1 MRKLD
6 AVALR
11 LRSGQARGSPSGTS
25 DARKGG
31 VPPDRERTI
40 PTSTYRVQL
49 SNRFTLNHLAAQ
61 VPYMA
66 RLGVSHVYLSP
77 IYTSRPG
84 SPHGYDIVDYGCIN
98 RELGGQAAW
107 RKLVDVLRVHGMGVV
122 LDVVPNHMAADPEHN
137 ALWRQVLRDGP
148 SSPAARFF
156 DIDWRPLTGLVR
168 DKVLLPIL
176 EEPYGQA
183 LMNGAVQVEPAP
195 HEYQIRVGSIHLPLA
210 PSTLET
216 LVAGQPLDEAVAEIN
231 RSPHLLHQLLEEQH
245 YRLAYWRPANDEIN
259 YRRFFG
265 INELVAIHAEDPE
278 VFARSHELIRKLA
291 AEDVVHGVRVDH
303 VDGLLDPLG
312 YLRQLR
318 SELEA
323 VSPARP
329 WLVVEKVLD
338 PSERLGPHW
347 PIDGTTGYDALDAL
361 NRLFVSG
368 RGARILRRFFQRLA
382 DESISFREEAHR
394 CKRLMMRA
402 ALLSG
407 VTILAHELKRVADS
421 SWTTRD
427 ISLHSLHEALVE
439 FIAAIP
445 VYRTYLGTGQDR
457 ETERHMVVESL
468 ELAERRNPAMDSSA
482 FGFLRSLLLGELVD
496 DPALAARRSLL
507 VKRLQQY
514 TSGVHAKGVEDTAFY
529 RDNTL
534 LALNEVGGNP
544 ADSSLNIREFH
555 HFNERRTKDWPNSM
569 TATSTHDTKL
579 SEDARIRIATISVF
593 AHEWVIAAQRWVAL
607 NTPYRQTS
615 RRESYPELRDEYR
628 FYQALVGM
636 WNDEDVD
643 ADGRVSQ
650 ALVERL
656 VEYMRKSVREAQLFT
671 SWIRPNADYEDG
683 LESFVR
689 RVLLDDGAS
698 EFRQS
703 VGSFVQLI
711 EPVSTCHSISQL
723 VLKCL
728 MPGVPDFY
736 QGCEDWRFTL
746 TDPDNRRPVDFARA
760 SRRLTHTFQ
769 LSRSAENR
777 DLKLQIATML
787 LHFRADHSR
796 LLREASYRPLRVR
809 GARATSVVAFERRGP
824 SSRVVVVVPRLT
836 DRSAASAIPLDAAFW
851 GDTGVRLPSSD
862 GRWSNLLTTEELEL
876 GCGWCRIGEW
886 MTVRPWLVLYHARL
900 RLKPGRNRSL

>member
-1 MRKLD
+1 
-6 AVALR
+6 
-11 LRSGQARGSPSGTS
+11 
-25 DARKGG
+25 
-31 VPPDRERTI
+31 
-40 PTSTYRVQL
+40 VQL
-49 SNRFTLNHLAAQ
+49 SDRFTLDDVAAQ
-61 VPYMA
+61 VPYIA
-66 RLGVSHVYLSP
+66 RLGISHVYLSP
-77 IYTSRPG
+77 IYTARPG

-107 RKLVDVLRVHGMGVV
+107 RRLTDTLRVHHMGVV
-122 LDVVPNHMAADPEHN
+122 LDVVPNHMAADPERN

-168 DKVLLPIL
+168 DKVLLPVL

-183 LMNGAVQVEPAP
+183 LMKGVVQVEPGANER
-195 HEYQIRVGSIHLPLA
+195 HIRCGSLNLPLS
-210 PSTLET
+210 PSTLDA
-216 LVAGQPLDEAVAEIN
+216 VIDGQPVGDTVAHIN
-231 RSPHLLHQLLEEQH
+231 RNPHLLHQLLEQQH

-278 VFARSHELIRKLA
+278 VFMRSHELIRKLA

-318 SELEA
+318 SELE
-323 VSPARP
+323 SGSSTSP

-347 PIDGTTGYDALDAL
+347 PVDGTTGYDALDAL

-368 RGARILRRFFQRLA
+368 RGVRILRRFFERLV
-382 DESISFREEAHR
+382 DESIPFREEAHR
-394 CKRLMMRA
+394 SKRLIMRG

-407 VTILAHELKRVADS
+407 VTILAHELKRVADA

-427 ISLHSLHEALVE
+427 ISLNSLHEAVVE
-439 FIAAIP
+439 FIAAMP
-445 VYRTYLGTGQDR
+445 VYRTYLGTGEDR
-457 ETERHMVVESL
+457 DAERQIVIESL
-468 ELAERRNPAMDSSA
+468 SVAERNNPAMDASA

-496 DPALAARRSLL
+496 DPALYARRALL

-544 ADSSLNIREFH
+544 AERSLTIREFH
-555 HFNERRTKDWPNSM
+555 HFNEHRAKSWPNSM

-579 SEDARIRIATISVF
+579 SEDTRIRIATISVF

-607 NTPYRQTS
+607 NSPYRRQTAGRAS
-615 RRESYPELRDEYR
+615 CPELRDEYR
-628 FYQALVGM
+628 FYQTLVGM
-636 WNDEDVD
+636 WNEDAVD
-643 ADGRVSQ
+643 ANGRVSQ
-650 ALVERL
+650 ELVDRL
-656 VEYMRKSVREAQLFT
+656 VEYMRKSVREAQLCT
-671 SWIRPNADYEDG
+671 SWIRPDTDYEDG

-689 RVLLDDGAS
+689 RVLLDDES
-698 EFRQS
+698 REFRQS
-703 VGSFVQLI
+703 VAAFVQLLA
-711 EPVSTCHSISQL
+711 PVSDYHSISQL
-723 VLKCL
+723 VLKCF

-760 SRRLTHTFQ
+760 SERLSDTFQ
-769 LSRSAENR
+769 STRGVR
-777 DLKLQIATML
+777 DLKLQLTTTL
-787 LHFRADHSR
+787 LHFRADHER
-796 LLREASYRPLRVR
+796 LLGEGSYRPLRVR
-809 GARATSVVAFERRGP
+809 GARATSVVAFERRWL

-836 DRSAASAIPLDAAFW
+836 DRSATSAVPLDAAFW
-851 GDTGVRLPSSD
+851 GDTEVRLPSSD
-862 GRWSNLLTTEELEL
+862 GRWSNLLAGQELEL
-876 GCGWCRIGEW
+876 NCGWCRVADL
-886 MTVRPWLVLYHARL
+886 TAARPWVVLHHA
-900 RLKPGRNRSL
+900 RLKPGRSRSL

>member
-1 MRKLD
+1 M
-6 AVALR
+6 
-11 LRSGQARGSPSGTS
+11 
-25 DARKGG
+25 
-31 VPPDRERTI
+31 
-40 PTSTYRVQL
+40 QL
-49 SNRFTLNHLAAQ
+49 SDRFTLDDLAAQ
-61 VPYMA
+61 VPYLA

-77 IYTSRPG
+77 IYTARPG

-107 RKLVDVLRVHGMGVV
+107 CRLADALRVHDMGVV

-137 ALWRQVLRDGP
+137 ALWRQVLRDGR

-156 DIDWRPLTGLVR
+156 DIDWRPLTNLLR

-183 LMNGAVQVEPAP
+183 LMKGAVQVEPGP
-195 HEYQIRVGSIHLPLA
+195 HEYQIRCNSLRLPLA
-210 PSTLET
+210 PSTLEA
-216 LVAGQPLDEAVAEIN
+216 LVAGEPMDEAVAQMN
-231 RSPHLLHQLLEEQH
+231 SNPHLLHQLLEQQH
-245 YRLAYWRPANDEIN
+245 YRLAYWRPASDEIN

-265 INELVAIHAEDPE
+265 INELIATHAEDPE
-278 VFARSHELIRKLA
+278 VFTRSHELVRKLA

-318 SELEA
+318 AELES
-323 VSPARP
+323 VSSTRP
-329 WLVVEKVLD
+329 WLVVEKVLN
-338 PSERLGPHW
+338 PSERLGTHW

-368 RGARILRRFFQRLA
+368 RGVRILRRFFERLV
-382 DESISFREEAHR
+382 DDPIPFREEAHR
-394 CKRLMMRA
+394 SKRLIMRG

-427 ISLHSLHEALVE
+427 ISLNSLHEALIQ
-439 FIAAIP
+439 FIAAMP

-457 ETERHMVVESL
+457 EPERQIVIESL

-482 FGFLRSLLLGELVD
+482 FAFLRSLLLGELVD
-496 DPALAARRSLL
+496 DPALAARRAHL

-529 RDNTL
+529 RDNAL

-544 ADSSLNIREFH
+544 ADRSLTIREFH
-555 HFNERRTKDWPNSM
+555 HFNEQRAKDWPNSM

-579 SEDARIRIATISVF
+579 SEDARMRIATISVF
-593 AHEWVIAAQRWVAL
+593 AHEWVIAAGRWIAI
-607 NTPYRQTS
+607 NTPFRQTL
-615 RRESYPELRDEYR
+615 RRGSCPEMRDEYR

-636 WNDEDVD
+636 WNDDDVD
-643 ADGRVSQ
+643 AEGRVSPE
-650 ALVERL
+650 LVERL
-656 VEYMRKSVREAQLFT
+656 AGYMRKSVREAQLVT
-671 SWIRPNADYEDG
+671 SWIRPNADYEEA

-689 RVLLDDGAS
+689 RVLLDDEAT

-703 VGSFVQLI
+703 VAAFVQLL
-711 EPVSTCHSISQL
+711 EPVSSCHSISQL
-723 VLKCL
+723 VLKCF

-746 TDPDNRRPVDFARA
+746 TDPDNRRPVDFSRA
-760 SRRLTHTFQ
+760 SERLHHTFQ
-769 LSRSAENR
+769 LSPGAATR
-777 DLKLQIATML
+777 DLKLQMTTTL
-787 LHFRADHSR
+787 LHFRADHDR

-809 GARATSVVAFERRGP
+809 GTRATSVIAFERRGP

-836 DRSAASAIPLDAAFW
+836 DRSATSAVPLDATFW
-851 GDTGVRLPSSD
+851 GDTEVPLPSSD
-862 GRWSNLLTTEELEL
+862 GRWSNLLAAEELAVN
-876 GCGWCRIGEW
+876 CGWCRLTEL
-886 MTVRPWLVLYHARL
+886 MATRPWVVLYHARL
-900 RLKPGRNRSL
+900 KPGRTRSL

>member
-1 MRKLD
+1 
-6 AVALR
+6 
-11 LRSGQARGSPSGTS
+11 
-25 DARKGG
+25 
-31 VPPDRERTI
+31 
-40 PTSTYRVQL
+40 VQL

-77 IYTSRPG
+77 IYTARPG

-107 RKLVDVLRVHGMGVV
+107 RRLADTLRVHHMGVV

-148 SSPAARFF
+148 PSQTARFF

-168 DKVLLPIL
+168 DQVLLPIL
-176 EEPYGQA
+176 DEPYGQA
-183 LMNGAVQVEPAP
+183 LMKGAVQVEPAP
-195 HEYQIRVGSIHLPLA
+195 HEYQIRVGSACLPLA

-216 LVAGQPLDEAVAEIN
+216 LVAGQPMDEAVAEIN
-231 RSPHLLHQLLEEQH
+231 RNPHLLHQLLEQQH

-265 INELVAIHAEDPE
+265 INELVAIHAEDPD
-278 VFARSHELIRKLA
+278 VFTRSHELIRKLA

-323 VSPARP
+323 ASPTPP

-338 PSERLGPHW
+338 PSERLGKDW
-347 PIDGTTGYDALDAL
+347 PVDGTTGYDALDAL

-368 RGARILRRFFQRLA
+368 RGVRILRRFFQRLV

-439 FIAAIP
+439 FVAAMP
-445 VYRTYLGTGQDR
+445 VYRTYLGMGQDR
-457 ETERHMVVESL
+457 ETERHIVAESL

-496 DPALAARRSLL
+496 DPTLAARRSLL

-514 TSGVHAKGVEDTAFY
+514 TSGVFAKGVEDTAFY

-544 ADSSLNIREFH
+544 ADPSLTVREFH
-555 HFNERRTKDWPNSM
+555 HFNERRAKDWPNSM

-593 AHEWVIAAQRWVAL
+593 AHEWVIASQRWVAI

-615 RRESYPELRDEYR
+615 RRESYPEIRDEYR

-643 ADGRVSQ
+643 VDGRVSQ
-650 ALVERL
+650 ELVERL

-703 VGSFVQLI
+703 VGAFVQLI

-769 LSRSAENR
+769 LSRNAENR

-787 LHFRADHSR
+787 LHFRADHDR

-836 DRSAASAIPLDAAFW
+836 DRSAASAVPLDAAFW
-851 GDTGVRLPSSD
+851 GDTEIRLPSSD
-862 GRWSNLLTTEELEL
+862 GRWSNLLATEELEL

>member
-1 MRKLD
+1 MPSLID
-6 AVALR
+6 GYDDWVACR
-11 LRSGQARGSPSGTS
+11 NGTS
-25 DARKGG
+25 DAKKHR
-31 VPPDRERTI
+31 VNADRERTV

-49 SNRFTLNHLAAQ
+49 SDRFTFDELAAQ
-61 VPYMA
+61 VPYIA
-66 RLGVSHVYLSP
+66 RLGISHVYLSP
-77 IYTSRPG
+77 IYTARPG

-107 RKLVDVLRVHGMGVV
+107 RRLTDTLRAHQMGVV
-122 LDVVPNHMAADPEHN
+122 IDVVPNHMAADPERN

-148 SSPAARFF
+148 SSSAARFF
-156 DIDWRPLTGLVR
+156 DIDWRPLSGLVR
-168 DKVLLPIL
+168 DRVLLPIL

-183 LMNGAVQVEPAP
+183 LMKGVVQVEAGA
-195 HEYQIRVGSIHLPLA
+195 HGHHIRCGSLNLPLA
-210 PSTLET
+210 PSTLNA
-216 LVAGQPLDEAVAEIN
+216 VIAGQPVQDAVEHIN
-231 RSPHLLHQLLEEQH
+231 RNPHLLHQLLEQQH

-278 VFARSHELIRKLA
+278 VFMRTHELVRKLA
-291 AEDVVHGVRVDH
+291 AEDIVQGVRVDH

-323 VSPARP
+323 ASPTPP

-338 PSERLGPHW
+338 PSERLGKDW
-347 PIDGTTGYDALDAL
+347 PVDGTTGYDALDAL

-368 RGARILRRFFQRLA
+368 RGVRILRRFFQRLV

-407 VTILAHELKRVADS
+407 VTMLAHELKRVADS

-439 FIAAIP
+439 FIAAMP
-445 VYRTYLGTGQDR
+445 VYRTYLGMGQDR
-457 ETERHMVVESL
+457 ETERHIVAESL

-482 FGFLRSLLLGELVD
+482 FGFLKSLLLGELVD

-544 ADSSLNIREFH
+544 GDPSLNIREFH
-555 HFNERRTKDWPNSM
+555 QFNEQRAKNWPNSM
-569 TATSTHDTKL
+569 TATSTHDTKV
-579 SEDARIRIATISVF
+579 SEDTRIRIATISVF
-593 AHEWVIAAQRWVAL
+593 AHEWVIAAQRWVTL
-607 NTPYRQTS
+607 NTPYRQQTAGRGS
-615 RRESYPELRDEYR
+615 CPELRDEYR
-628 FYQALVGM
+628 FYQALVGV
-636 WNDEDVD
+636 WNEDDVD
-643 ADGRVSQ
+643 AEGRVSQ
-650 ALVERL
+650 DLVDRL
-656 VEYMRKSVREAQLFT
+656 VEHMRKSVREAQLCS
-671 SWIRPNADYEDG
+671 SWIRPDTNYEDG
-683 LESFVR
+683 LTRFIR
-689 RVLLDDGAS
+689 RVLLEDECS

-703 VGSFVQLI
+703 IAAFVQLI
-711 EPVSTCHSISQL
+711 EPVSNYHSISQL
-723 VLKCL
+723 VLKCFV
-728 MPGVPDFY
+728 PGVPDFY

-746 TDPDNRRPVDFARA
+746 TDPDNRRPMDFTRA
-760 SRRLTHTFQ
+760 SERLTRTFNS
-769 LSRSAENR
+769 SRGAR
-777 DLKLQIATML
+777 DLKLQVTTTL
-787 LHFRADHSR
+787 LHFRADHDR

-824 SSRVVVVVPRLT
+824 SSRVLVVVPRLT
-836 DRSAASAIPLDAAFW
+836 DRSARNAVCLDAAFW
-851 GDTGVRLPSSD
+851 EDTEIRLPTSD
-862 GRWSNLLTTEELEL
+862 GRWSNLLAGEDLEIN
-876 GCGWCRIGEW
+876 CGWCRVADL
-886 MTVRPWLVLYHARL
+886 MATRPWVVLYHARL
-900 RLKPGRNRSL
+900 KPKRSRSL

>member
-1 MRKLD
+1 M
-6 AVALR
+6 AA
-11 LRSGQARGSPSGTS
+11 
-25 DARKGG
+25 
-31 VPPDRERTI
+31 DREPTV

-49 SNRFTLNHLAAQ
+49 SGRFTLDDLAAQ

-66 RLGVSHVYLSP
+66 RLGISHVYLSP
-77 IYTSRPG
+77 IYTARPG

-107 RKLVDVLRVHGMGVV
+107 RRLADILRVHNMGVV
-122 LDVVPNHMAADPEHN
+122 LDIVPNHMAADPERN

-183 LMNGAVQVEPAP
+183 LMKGAVQVEPGP
-195 HEYQIRVGSIHLPLA
+195 HEHQLRCSSLLLPLA

-216 LVAGQPLDEAVAEIN
+216 LVAGQPIDEAAAEIN
-231 RSPHLLHQLLEEQH
+231 RNPHLLHQLLEQQH

-265 INELVAIHAEDPE
+265 INELIATHAEDPE
-278 VFARSHELIRKLA
+278 VFTRIHELVLKLA
-291 AEDVVHGVRVDH
+291 AEEVVHGVRVDH

-312 YLRQLR
+312 YLQQLR
-318 SELEA
+318 SELA
-323 VSPARP
+323 SASSARP

-338 PSERLGPHW
+338 PSERLGTHW
-347 PIDGTTGYDALDAL
+347 PVDGTTGYDALDAL

-368 RGARILRRFFQRLA
+368 RGVRILRRFFQGLVG
-382 DESISFREEAHR
+382 ESISFREEAYR
-394 CKRLMMRA
+394 SKRLMMRG

-407 VTILAHELKRVADS
+407 VTILAHALKRLADS

-427 ISLHSLHEALVE
+427 ISLHSLHEALVQ
-439 FIAAIP
+439 FIAAMP

-457 ETERHMVVESL
+457 EAERQIVVESL

-482 FGFLRSLLLGELVD
+482 FAFLRSLLLGELVE
-496 DPALAARRSLL
+496 DPALAARRAVL

-514 TSGVHAKGVEDTAFY
+514 TSGVHAKGVEDTAFF

-544 ADSSLNIREFH
+544 ADPSLTIREFH
-555 HFNERRTKDWPNSM
+555 HFNEQRAKDWPNSM

-579 SEDARIRIATISVF
+579 SEDARMRIATISVF
-593 AHEWVIAAQRWVAL
+593 AHEWVVAVRRWIAI
-607 NTPYRQTS
+607 NTPYRDTT
-615 RRESYPELRDEYR
+615 RRGSCPALTDEYR

-636 WNDEDVD
+636 WNNDDVD
-643 ADGRVSQ
+643 REGRVCPD
-650 ALVERL
+650 LVERL
-656 VEYMRKSVREAQLFT
+656 VGYMRKSVREAQLFT
-671 SWIRPNADYEDG
+671 SWMRPNADYESR

-689 RVLLDDGAS
+689 RVLLEDGVS

-703 VGSFVQLI
+703 LGAFVRLI
-711 EPVSTCHSISQL
+711 EPVSNCHSISQL
-723 VLKCL
+723 VLKCF

-736 QGCEDWRFTL
+736 QGAEDWLFTL
-746 TDPDNRRPVDFARA
+746 TDPDNRRPVDFART
-760 SRRLTHTFQ
+760 SKRLTHTFQ
-769 LSRSAENR
+769 SSSSAASR
-777 DLKLQIATML
+777 DIKLQITAAL
-787 LHFRADHSR
+787 LHFRADHER

-809 GARATSVVAFERRGP
+809 GGRATSVIAFERRGP

-836 DRSAASAIPLDAAFW
+836 DRSATSAVPLDAAFW
-851 GDTGVRLPSSD
+851 GDTEIRLPSSD
-862 GRWSNLLTTEELEL
+862 GRWSNLLAGEELDL
-876 GCGWCRIGEW
+876 GCGWCRITEL
-886 MTVRPWLVLYHARL
+886 TQARPWAVLYHARL
-900 RLKPGRNRSL
+900 KPGRSRSL

>member
-1 MRKLD
+1 M
-6 AVALR
+6 V
-11 LRSGQARGSPSGTS
+11 GGGTS
-25 DARKGG
+25 DANSEAVRADHGRFA
-31 VPPDRERTI
+31 PS
-40 PTSTYRVQL
+40 STYRLQL
-49 SNRFTLNHLAAQ
+49 SARFTLDDVAAQ
-61 VPYMA
+61 VPYFA

-107 RKLVDVLRVHGMGVV
+107 GRLSEVLRLHGMGVV
-122 LDVVPNHMAADPEHN
+122 LDVVPNHMAADPERN

-148 SSPAARFF
+148 TSPAARFF

-183 LMNGAVQVEPAP
+183 LMKGVVQVEPGTQD
-195 HEYQIRVGSIHLPLA
+195 YQIRCGSMSLPLA
-210 PSTLET
+210 AGSLEHMI
-216 LVAGQPLDEAVAEIN
+216 ANQPVDEAIAAIN
-231 RSPHLLHQLLEEQH
+231 RNPHLLHQLLEQQH

-265 INELVAIHAEDPE
+265 INELVATHAEDPD
-278 VFARSHELIRKLA
+278 VFTRSHALIRKLA
-291 AEDVVHGVRVDH
+291 AEDVVHGIRVDH

-318 SELEA
+318 SELDA
-323 VSPARP
+323 VSPERD

-338 PSERLGPHW
+338 PSERLGTQW
-347 PIDGTTGYDALDAL
+347 PVDGTTGYDALDAL

-368 RGARILRRFFQRLA
+368 RGVRVLRRLFQRLVN
-382 DESISFREEAHR
+382 ESVPFREEAQDS
-394 CKRLMMRA
+394 KRLMMHG

-407 VTILAHELKRVADS
+407 VTILAHELKRVADA

-427 ISLHSLHEALVE
+427 ISLNALHEALVE
-439 FIAAIP
+439 FIAALP
-445 VYRTYLGTGQDR
+445 VYRTYLTSGG
-457 ETERHMVVESL
+457 ETQRNIVIDSL

-482 FGFLRSLLLGELVD
+482 FTFLRSLMLGELVD
-496 DPALAARRSLL
+496 DPALGARRALL

-544 ADSSLNIREFH
+544 ADPSLTIREFH
-555 HFNERRTKDWPNSM
+555 QFNEQRAKDWPHSM

-579 SEDARIRIATISVF
+579 SEDARIRIATLSVF
-593 AHEWVIAAQRWVAL
+593 AQEWAES
-607 NTPYRQTS
+607 S
-615 RRESYPELRDEYR
+615 RRWLSLNAPHRRSTRRCSSPHVRDEYR

-636 WNDEDVD
+636 WNDDDMDDE
-643 ADGRVSQ
+643 GRVSEDM
-650 ALVERL
+650 VERF
-656 VEYMRKSVREAQLFT
+656 VAYMMKSAREAQLFT

-683 LESFVR
+683 LEAFVR
-689 RVLLDDGAS
+689 RVLIDDEAR

-703 VGSFVQLI
+703 VAAFVRLI

-723 VLKCL
+723 VLKCF

-736 QGCEDWRFTL
+736 NGCEDWRFTL
-746 TDPDNRRPVDFARA
+746 TDPDNRRPVDFARTA
-760 SRRLTHTFQ
+760 ARLGHTFEVG
-769 LSRSAENR
+769 RTTAVR
-777 DLKLQIATML
+777 DLKLQITAAL
-787 LHFRADHSR
+787 LQFRADHAG
-796 LLREASYRPLRVR
+796 LLRDAAYHPLRVR
-809 GARATSVVAFERRGP
+809 GSRSASIVAFERRGP
-824 SSRVVVVVPRLT
+824 TSRVVVAVPRLT
-836 DRSAASAIPLDAAFW
+836 ARSMSSAAGSLGASFW
-851 GDTGVRLPSSD
+851 GDTEIRLPGSD
-862 GRWSNLLTTEELEL
+862 GNWRHLLAGEELDL
-876 GCGWCRIGEW
+876 GCGWCRLSQI
-886 MTVRPWLVLYHARL
+886 TATRPWAVLYHA
-900 RLKPGRNRSL
+900 RLKPGRNRPL

>member
-1 MRKLD
+1 MP
-6 AVALR
+6 
-11 LRSGQARGSPSGTS
+11 SPSAVRGHGTS
-25 DARKGG
+25 DAKKQW
-31 VPPDRERTI
+31 VIPNHERTV

-49 SNRFTLNHLAAQ
+49 SDRFTLDDLAAQ
-61 VPYMA
+61 VPYIA
-66 RLGVSHVYLSP
+66 RLGISHVYLSP
-77 IYTSRPG
+77 IYTARPG

-98 RELGGQAAW
+98 RELGGQPAW
-107 RKLVDVLRVHGMGVV
+107 RRLTDILRAHHMGVV
-122 LDVVPNHMAADPEHN
+122 LDVVPNHMAADPERN

-148 SSPAARFF
+148 SSQAARFF

-168 DKVLLPIL
+168 DSVLLPLL

-183 LMNGAVQVEPAP
+183 LTKGVVQLEPGAN
-195 HEYQIRVGSIHLPLA
+195 EYHIRCGSLNVPLA
-210 PSTLET
+210 PSTLNALIGSQPVDAT
-216 LVAGQPLDEAVAEIN
+216 VAQIN
-231 RSPHLLHQLLEEQH
+231 RNPHLLHQLLEQQH

-278 VFARSHELIRKLA
+278 VFMRSHELIRKLA

-312 YLRQLR
+312 YLQQLR
-318 SELEA
+318 SALE
-323 VSPARP
+323 SLSSKRP

-338 PSERLGPHW
+338 PSERLGRHW
-347 PIDGTTGYDALDAL
+347 PVDGTTGYDALDAL

-368 RGARILRRFFQRLA
+368 RGVRILRRFFERLV
-382 DESISFREEAHR
+382 DESIPFREEAHR
-394 CKRLMMRA
+394 SKRLMMRG

-407 VTILAHELKRVADS
+407 VTILAHELKRVADA

-427 ISLHSLHEALVE
+427 ISLNSLHEAVVE
-439 FIAAIP
+439 FIAAMP

-457 ETERHMVVESL
+457 DAERQIIIESL
-468 ELAERRNPAMDSSA
+468 DQAERRNPAMDSSA

-496 DPALAARRSLL
+496 DPALSARRALL

-544 ADSSLNIREFH
+544 ADRSLTIREFH
-555 HFNERRTKDWPNSM
+555 HFNEQRAKDWPNSM

-579 SEDARIRIATISVF
+579 SEDTRIRIATISVF

-607 NTPYRQTS
+607 NTRYRQQTAGRGS
-615 RRESYPELRDEYR
+615 CPEPRDEYR
-628 FYQALVGM
+628 FYQTLVGM
-636 WNDEDVD
+636 WNQDEIN
-643 ADGRVSQ
+643 ADGRLSQ
-650 ALVERL
+650 ELVDRL
-656 VEYMRKSVREAQLFT
+656 VAFMRKSVREAQLCS
-671 SWIRPNADYEDG
+671 SWIRPDTDYEDG

-689 RVLLDDGAS
+689 RVLLDEESS

-703 VGSFVQLI
+703 VAAFVQLL
-711 EPVSTCHSISQL
+711 EPVSNYHSISQL
-723 VLKCL
+723 VLKCF

-746 TDPDNRRPVDFARA
+746 TDPDNRRPVDFAGA
-760 SRRLTHTFQ
+760 SERLTDTFQ
-769 LSRSAENR
+769 SSRGVC
-777 DLKLQIATML
+777 DLKLQMTTTL
-787 LHFRADHSR
+787 LHFRADHGR
-796 LLREASYRPLRVR
+796 LLGDGSYRPLRVR
-809 GARATSVVAFERRGP
+809 GARAASLVAFERRRL

-836 DRSAASAIPLDAAFW
+836 DRSATSAVPLDATFW
-851 GDTGVRLPSSD
+851 GDTEVRLPSSD
-862 GRWSNLLTTEELEL
+862 GRWSSLLAGEELEL
-876 GCGWCRIGEW
+876 GSGWCRVSDL
-886 MTVRPWLVLYHARL
+886 MAARPWVVLYHD

>member
-1 MRKLD
+1 VG
-6 AVALR
+6 A
-11 LRSGQARGSPSGTS
+11 
-25 DARKGG
+25 
-31 VPPDRERTI
+31 DRERTI

-49 SNRFTLNHLAAQ
+49 SDRFTLDDLAAQ

-77 IYTSRPG
+77 IYTARPG

-98 RELGGQAAW
+98 RELGGQPAW
-107 RKLVDVLRVHGMGVV
+107 RRLADTLRVHHMGVV
-122 LDVVPNHMAADPEHN
+122 LDVVPNHMAADPERN

-183 LMNGAVQVEPAP
+183 LLKGTVQVAP
-195 HEYQIRVGSIHLPLA
+195 GPNEYQLRCGAMLLPLA
-210 PSTLET
+210 PATLDNV
-216 LVAGQPLDEAVAEIN
+216 VAGHPVDETVAEIN
-231 RSPHLLHQLLEEQH
+231 RNPHLLHQLLEQQH

-265 INELVAIHAEDPE
+265 INELIATHAEDPE
-278 VFARSHELIRKLA
+278 VFTRSHELIRKLA

-312 YLRQLR
+312 YLRQLE

-329 WLVVEKVLD
+329 WVVVEKVLD
-338 PSERLGPHW
+338 PSERLGTHW
-347 PIDGTTGYDALDAL
+347 AVDGTTGYDALDAL
-361 NRLFVSG
+361 NRVFVSG
-368 RGARILRRFFQRLA
+368 RGVRILRRFFQRLV
-382 DESISFREEAHR
+382 DESVSFREEAHR
-394 CKRLMMRA
+394 CKRLMMRG

-427 ISLHSLHEALVE
+427 IALNSLHEALVA
-439 FIAAIP
+439 FIAAMP
-445 VYRTYLGTGQDR
+445 VYRTYVGMGDDR
-457 ETERHMVVESL
+457 EAERQIVVESL

-482 FGFLRSLLLGELVD
+482 FAFLRSLLLGEPVD
-496 DPALAARRSLL
+496 DPALAARRAHL

-544 ADSSLNIREFH
+544 ADPSLTVREFH
-555 HFNERRTKDWPNSM
+555 HFNEQRASDWPNSM

-579 SEDARIRIATISVF
+579 SEDARMRIATISVF
-593 AHEWVIAAQRWVAL
+593 AHEWVIAAQRWIAL
-607 NTPYRQTS
+607 NTPFRQTT
-615 RRESYPELRDEYR
+615 RRGSCPEPRDEYR
-628 FYQALVGM
+628 LYQALVGM
-636 WNDEDVD
+636 WSDDVVD
-643 ADGRVSQ
+643 AEGRVTPD
-650 ALVERL
+650 LVERL
-656 VEYMRKSVREAQLFT
+656 AGYMRKSVREAQLVT
-671 SWIRPNADYEDG
+671 SWIRPNSDYEDG

-689 RVLLDDGAS
+689 RVLLDDQAK

-703 VGSFVQLI
+703 VAAFVQLL

-723 VLKCL
+723 VLKCF

-746 TDPDNRRPVDFARA
+746 TDPDNRRPVDFART
-760 SRRLTHTFQ
+760 SERLTHTFQ
-769 LSRSAENR
+769 SSRSVR
-777 DLKLQIATML
+777 DLKLQITTTL
-787 LHFRADHSR
+787 LHFRADHHR
-796 LLREASYRPLRVR
+796 LFREASYRPLRVR
-809 GARATSVVAFERRGP
+809 GVRATSLVAFERRGP

-836 DRSAASAIPLDAAFW
+836 DRSATSAVPLDAAFW

-862 GRWSNLLTTEELEL
+862 GRWSNLLAGEELEL
-876 GCGWCRIGEW
+876 GCGWCRV
-886 MTVRPWLVLYHARL
+886 TDLTAARPWVVLYHARL
-900 RLKPGRNRSL
+900 KPRRSRSL

>member
-1 MRKLD
+1 
-6 AVALR
+6 
-11 LRSGQARGSPSGTS
+11 
-25 DARKGG
+25 
-31 VPPDRERTI
+31 
-40 PTSTYRVQL
+40 VQL
-49 SNRFTLNHLAAQ
+49 SARFSLDDLAAQ
-61 VPYMA
+61 VPYFA

-77 IYTSRPG
+77 IYTARPG

-107 RKLVDVLRVHGMGVV
+107 RRLSEVLRVHAMGVV

-148 SSPAARFF
+148 ASPAARFF

-176 EEPYGQA
+176 DEPYGQA
-183 LMNGAVQVEPAP
+183 LMKGVVQVEPGGYEP
-195 HEYQIRVGSIHLPLA
+195 RLRCGSIHLPLA
-210 PSTLET
+210 PSSLEQ
-216 LVAGQPLDEAVAEIN
+216 LIADRPLEEAIAAIN
-231 RSPHLLHQLLEEQH
+231 RNPHLLHQLLEQQH

-265 INELVAIHAEDPE
+265 INELIATHAEDPD
-278 VFARSHELIRKLA
+278 VFTRSHELVRRLA

-303 VDGLLDPLG
+303 VDGLLDPLS

-318 SELEA
+318 AELEG
-323 VSPARP
+323 VSSARP

-347 PIDGTTGYDALDAL
+347 PVDGTTGYDALDAL

-368 RGARILRRFFQRLA
+368 RGARILRRLFQRLV
-382 DESISFREEAHR
+382 DEAIPFREEAHR
-394 CKRLMMRA
+394 SKRLIMHG

-407 VTILAHELKRVADS
+407 VTILAHELKRVADA

-427 ISLHSLHEALVE
+427 ISLNALHEALVE
-439 FIAAIP
+439 FIAALP
-445 VYRTYLGTGQDR
+445 VYRTYLGTGHDR
-457 ETERHMVVESL
+457 DAERAIVVESL

-482 FGFLRSLLLGELVD
+482 FAFLRSLLLGELVD
-496 DPALAARRSLL
+496 DPALAVRRALL

-544 ADSSLNIREFH
+544 AAPSLTIREFH
-555 HFNERRTKDWPNSM
+555 RFNEQRTKAWPNSM

-579 SEDARIRIATISVF
+579 SEDARTRIATLSVF
-593 AHEWVIAAQRWVAL
+593 ASEWTKAVRRWVSL
-607 NTPYRQTS
+607 NAPHRRVS
-615 RRESYPELRDEYR
+615 RRGSFPEVRDEYR
-628 FYQALVGM
+628 FYQAVVGT
-636 WNDEDVD
+636 WNGDEVD
-643 ADGRVSQ
+643 GEGRVSGE
-650 ALVERL
+650 LIERL
-656 VEYMRKSVREAQLFT
+656 VAYMKKSAREAQLFT
-671 SWIRPNADYEDG
+671 SWIRPDADYEDA

-689 RVLLDDGAS
+689 RVLADDEGA

-703 VGSFVQLI
+703 VASFVTLI
-711 EPVSTCHSISQL
+711 EPVSDCHSMSQL

-746 TDPDNRRPVDFARA
+746 TDPDNRRPVDFAGA
-760 SRRLTHTFQ
+760 SQRLAHSFQ
-769 LSRSAENR
+769 MSRDTAKR
-777 DLKLQIATML
+777 DLKLQVMSTL
-787 LHFRADHSR
+787 LQFRAEHSR
-796 LLREASYRPLRVR
+796 LFREGGYRPLRVR
-809 GARATSVVAFERRGP
+809 GSRAASVVAFERRGP
-824 SSRVVVVVPRLT
+824 TSRVVVAVPRLT
-836 DRSAASAIPLDAAFW
+836 GRSVASSTVQLAGPFW
-851 GDTGVRLPSSD
+851 ADTEIRLPSSD
-862 GRWSNLLTTEELEL
+862 GRWSNLLAGDELVL
-876 GCGWCRIGEW
+876 GCGWCPMAEL
-886 MTVRPWLVLYHARL
+886 TSVRPWVVLYHARL
-900 RLKPGRNRSL
+900 TPAHNRSR

>member
-1 MRKLD
+1 
-6 AVALR
+6 
-11 LRSGQARGSPSGTS
+11 
-25 DARKGG
+25 
-31 VPPDRERTI
+31 VPPDRERTV
-40 PTSTYRVQL
+40 PTSTYRLQL
-49 SNRFTLNHLAAQ
+49 SGRFTLDDLADH

-77 IYTSRPG
+77 IYTARHG

-107 RKLVDVLRVHGMGVV
+107 RRLADALRAHRMGAV

-176 EEPYGQA
+176 EEPYGQS
-183 LMNGAVQVEPAP
+183 LMKGAVRVEQGPK
-195 HEYQIRVGSIHLPLA
+195 EYQLCCGSVHLPLA
-210 PSTLET
+210 PSTLDEV
-216 LVAGQPLDEAVAEIN
+216 VAGQPIDDAVAQIN
-231 RSPHLLHQLLEEQH
+231 RNPHLLHQLLEQQH

-265 INELVAIHAEDPE
+265 INELIAVHAEDPV
-278 VFARSHELIRKLA
+278 VFARSHELVRKLA

-318 SELEA
+318 IELET
-323 VSPARP
+323 VSPARVP

-338 PSERLGPHW
+338 PSERLGTHW

-361 NRLFVSG
+361 NRVFVSG
-368 RGARILRRFFQRLA
+368 RGSRILRRFFQRLV
-382 DESISFREEAHR
+382 EGSVSFREEAHR

-427 ISLHSLHEALVE
+427 ISLNSLHEALVA
-439 FIAAIP
+439 FIAAMP
-445 VYRTYLGTGQDR
+445 VYRTYLGLGQDR
-457 ETERHMVVESL
+457 EAERQIVVESL

-482 FGFLRSLLLGELVD
+482 FAFLRSLLLGELVD
-496 DPALAARRSLL
+496 DPTLAARRALL

-544 ADSSLNIREFH
+544 AAPSLTIREFH
-555 HFNERRTKDWPNSM
+555 HFNEQRAKDWPNSM

-579 SEDARIRIATISVF
+579 GEDARMRIATISVF
-593 AHEWVIAAQRWVAL
+593 AHEWVIAAGRWFAL

-615 RRESYPELRDEYR
+615 RRGSCPEVQDEYR

-636 WNDEDVD
+636 WNDDDVD
-643 ADGRVSQ
+643 AEGLVSPE
-650 ALVERL
+650 LVERL
-656 VEYMRKSVREAQLFT
+656 AGYMRKSAREAQLFT
-671 SWIRPNADYEDG
+671 SWIRPNADYEDA
-683 LESFVR
+683 LESFAR
-689 RVLLDDGAS
+689 RVLLDDETR

-703 VGSFVQLI
+703 VAAFVRLI
-711 EPVSTCHSISQL
+711 EPVSNCHSISQL
-723 VLKCL
+723 VLKCF

-746 TDPDNRRPVDFARA
+746 TDPDNRRPVDFSRA
-760 SRRLTHTFQ
+760 SERLHHTFQ
-769 LSRSAENR
+769 LSPGAATR
-777 DLKLQIATML
+777 DLKLQMTTTL
-787 LHFRADHSR
+787 LHFRADHDR

-809 GARATSVVAFERRGP
+809 GSRAASVVAFERRGP
-824 SSRVVVVVPRLT
+824 GSRVVVIVPRLT
-836 DRSAASAIPLDAAFW
+836 DRSATSAVPLDAAFW
-851 GDTGVRLPSSD
+851 GDTEVRLPSSD
-862 GRWSNLLTTEELEL
+862 GRWSNLLAAEELVL
-876 GCGWCRIGEW
+876 NCGWCRVAEL
-886 MTVRPWLVLYHARL
+886 MAARPWVVLYHARL
-900 RLKPGRNRSL
+900 TPGRTRSL